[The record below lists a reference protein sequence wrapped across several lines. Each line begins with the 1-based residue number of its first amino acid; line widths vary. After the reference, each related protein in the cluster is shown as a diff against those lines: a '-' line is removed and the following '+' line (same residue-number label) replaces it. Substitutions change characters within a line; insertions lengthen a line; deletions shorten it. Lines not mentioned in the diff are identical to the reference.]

1 MSMRNQ
7 VLTLCNGIGNICNVL
22 VTQFLTDLSDVM
34 LLFKQVLCRDNS
46 VVLEKVKSI
55 LQARFPIGKQQNNL
69 VFYKY
74 EGIKLN
80 EDFVRKQ

>member
-1 MSMRNQ
+1 MYMPYEEVNFSILIDTSIMSMRNQ

-55 LQARFPIGKQQNNL
+55 LQARFPIG
-69 VFYKY
+69 
-74 EGIKLN
+74 
-80 EDFVRKQ
+80 